1 MASWAVDNDADA
13 GTDVESEAEGGGD
26 GTDIDTDT
34 DVDVD
39 VDADADADADAY
51 EIWSSQESLRTAVD
65 GPVEAV
71 ACRTNSEV
79 DVHLVTA
86 S

>member
-39 VDADADADADAY
+39 VDADADADAY

-65 GPVEAV
+65 GLVEAV